1 MLYVHV
7 ARAADD
13 QGLAMARG
21 HHFHPFGLD
30 GPTLAP
36 QVFQRADVVHFDGI
50 V

>member
-1 MLYVHV
+1 MLDFHV

-13 QGLAMARG
+13 QGLAMTRG
-21 HHFHPFGLD
+21 HHADPFGLD

-36 QVFQRADVVHFDGI
+36 QVFQRADMVHFDGI